1 MGIMLLKSWH
11 WLESTALVVLVVGP
25 GAVAL
30 LVLKFEGWCEYEA
43 SMLGNASDVH
53 DGVDVEALAYL
64 VIVIIMRAFAG
75 TLTNVMVNLECR
87 QHHDS
92 CRLDLK
98 LRGSVFARCAWVPP
112 SLVGAGSMSRVCCH
126 RLSATGSGSM
136 LSLPTMQPHRER
148 CSSR

>member
-1 MGIMLLKSWH
+1 
-11 WLESTALVVLVVGP
+11 
-25 GAVAL
+25 
-30 LVLKFEGWCEYEA
+30 
-43 SMLGNASDVH
+43 MLGNASDVH

-64 VIVIIMRAFAG
+64 VIVIIMRAFGG
-75 TLTNVMVNLECR
+75 TLTSVTVTPLGLYLKLRYLECR

-136 LSLPTMQPHRER
+136 LSLPHHAVSSPER
-148 CSSR
+148 KNPRALAGRLRRSQVFLRALGIEITGLNTCTRIS